1 MALWPKTQRLGGV
14 QSRGGADS
22 VGMIQRL
29 PEEVASQVAAGEV
42 VERPASVAKEL
53 IENAIDAGA
62 TRVDVEYR
70 RGGTGY
76 LAVADDGRGMDR
88 DDAVLCLERHATSKI
103 RTGRDLE
110 TVATFGFRGEA
121 VPSIA
126 SVSKFRLTTRERGA
140 AEGTEVAVAGGRI
153 EDVRASGA
161 AEGTRIEVR
170 NLFYN
175 LPARRKFLRGE
186 RTEAAHI
193 EQAFL
198 VAALA
203 NPEVRFTL
211 SKDGKQ
217 TRLLAAGGDLR
228 TRVRDLSG
236 ADFLRSL
243 FAFEKYEHNGLE
255 IRGLLARPGHGRG
268 DRSQQFWFVN
278 GRAIVSSALSQPL
291 REAYGTALPRGMQPP
306 AVLFVRM
313 DAREVDCNVHPA
325 KREVRFRDG
334 IAVREAVGA
343 CVRAA
348 LVRERG
354 GGTNRGG
361 GSEDPGR
368 GRGNADA
375 EKPGDPVGTVDDS
388 PAGSDEFRVA
398 NVLARRKRDLEALES
413 SERATSEGAGALE
426 HPGAPENFVESPPR
440 RLVEVEVALH
450 PELATVPERFRFVG
464 RLGERFVVMEDAA
477 GMVLLDHRAA
487 RERIWFERTLR
498 RMASG
503 EGASQ
508 RLLLPAVVELAP
520 KDEAWVR
527 ENAPSLQRAG
537 LLVETFGRGSVKVDG
552 LPPMLGAVPAAEV
565 LLRLIDDGRASGA
578 SGRIRAVEE
587 VIARS
592 VARFAPTEELPGG
605 TGELRDFLG
614 ELMACDLPY
623 TCPSGKPTLVHFSF
637 GELERKFG
645 RGVRVQDSVF

>member
-1 MALWPKTQRLGGV
+1 MEWTRR
-14 QSRGGADS
+14 SEEADGM
-22 VGMIQRL
+22 GMIQRL

-42 VERPASVAKEL
+42 VERPASVVKEL
-53 IENAIDAGA
+53 VENAIDAGA

-88 DDAVLCLERHATSKI
+88 EDAVLCLERHATSKI

-140 AEGTEVAVAGGRI
+140 AEGTEVAVAGGKI

-203 NPEVRFTL
+203 NPGVRFTL

-236 ADFLRSL
+236 AEFLRSL
-243 FAFEKYEHNGLE
+243 FPFDEFSHNGLE
-255 IRGLLARPGHGRG
+255 ISGLLARPGHGRG

-313 DAREVDCNVHPA
+313 DPREVDCNVHPA

-348 LVRERG
+348 LAAERG
-354 GGTNRGG
+354 GGTQGG
-361 GSEDPGR
+361 KSGPSVAIGGERPDPPA
-368 GRGNADA
+368 ADREQWRVENILA
-375 EKPGDPVGTVDDS
+375 QRRREVASVESGELPEASQEKPVERS
-388 PAGSDEFRVA
+388 PEPERF
-398 NVLARRKRDLEALES
+398 LA
-413 SERATSEGAGALE
+413 
-426 HPGAPENFVESPPR
+426 PPR
-440 RLVEVEVALH
+440 KDSREVEVALH
-450 PELATVPERFRFVG
+450 PDLTTVPERFRFVG
-464 RLGERFVVMEDAA
+464 RLGERFVVMEDGA

-498 RMASG
+498 QMESG
-503 EGASQ
+503 AGIAQ

-520 KDEAWVR
+520 RDEVWVR
-527 ENAPSLQRAG
+527 ENARSLERAG
-537 LLVETFGRGSVKVDG
+537 MLVEPFGRGTVKVDG
-552 LPPMLGAVPAAEV
+552 LPPLLGGVPAAEV

-578 SGRIRAVEE
+578 TGRARAVEE
-587 VIARS
+587 AIARS
-592 VARFAPTEELPGG
+592 VARFAPTEELPGD
-605 TGELRDFLG
+605 TGGLRDFLS

-623 TCPSGKPTLVHFSF
+623 TCPNGKPTLVHFSF

-645 RGVRVQDSVF
+645 RG